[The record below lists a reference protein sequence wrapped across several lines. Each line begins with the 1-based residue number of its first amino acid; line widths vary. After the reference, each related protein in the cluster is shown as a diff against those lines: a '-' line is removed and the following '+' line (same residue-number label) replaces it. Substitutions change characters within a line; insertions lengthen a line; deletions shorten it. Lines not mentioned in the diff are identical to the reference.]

1 MKSEVLR
8 PFLEKSLAE
17 WARRDEI
24 EPDAN
29 GHYAF
34 RRGSAQFFV
43 ALTEDDPPVLRFWS
57 VLLRKVKSS
66 PKVFRTLNS
75 LNAEAMFVR
84 LFYREGAV
92 TLALEIS
99 TGNIDSALVHRACD
113 TIGLLADQLDTKLK
127 EDLGGRMAFPD
138 ESEDE
143 DAVKV

>member
-8 PFLEKSLAE
+8 PFLEKSLAD

-24 EPDAN
+24 EPDPE

-43 ALTEDDPPVLRFWS
+43 TLTEDDPPVLRLWS
-57 VLLRKVKSS
+57 VLLRKVKPS
-66 PKVFRTLNS
+66 PKVFRLLNV
-75 LNAEAMFVR
+75 LNAELLFVR
-84 LFYREGAV
+84 LFWKDNSV
-92 TLALEIS
+92 VLNLELP
-99 TGNIDSALVHRACD
+99 TGNIDSSLVHRACD
-113 TIGLLADQLDTKLK
+113 MMGVLADELDTKLK
-127 EDLGGRMAFPD
+127 EDLGGRLAFPD

>member
-8 PFLEKSLAE
+8 PFLEKSLAD

-57 VLLRKVKSS
+57 VLLRKIKAS
-66 PKVFRTLNS
+66 PKVFRLLNA
-75 LNAEAMFVR
+75 LNAELLFVR
-84 LFYREGAV
+84 LFWKDNSVILSVE
-92 TLALEIS
+92 LS

-113 TIGLLADQLDTKLK
+113 MIGVLADELDTKLK
-127 EDLGGRMAFPD
+127 EDLGGKMAFPD
-138 ESEDE
+138 QSEDE